1 MMNILTLQ
9 EIGNSV
15 LRKAESI
22 TRFLR
27 MTAAHMRSL
36 ILTQEMYLN
45 PLVGINQHQELD
57 TMS

>member
-9 EIGNSV
+9 EIGHSV

-27 MTAAHMRSL
+27 METAHMRSL

-45 PLVGINQHQELD
+45 PLVGTNQQKELD

>member
-9 EIGNSV
+9 EIGHSV

-45 PLVGINQHQELD
+45 PLVGINQQQELD

>member
-1 MMNILTLQ
+1 MSNILTPQ

-22 TRFLR
+22 IRFLR
-27 MTAAHMRSL
+27 METAHMRLL

>member
-1 MMNILTLQ
+1 MSNILTPQ
-9 EIGNSV
+9 EIGHSV

-27 MTAAHMRSL
+27 MEAAHMRLL
-36 ILTQEMYLN
+36 ILTKEMYLN
-45 PLVGINQHQELD
+45 PLVGINQHRELA